1 MDKKLN
7 QARWNFHYETARSNY
22 FLECFGDSLAIKE
35 GYPRTIYGFDAI
47 YLYLAGKYGWTIAQ
61 CRSMSTEDIRLA
73 LATELEAWTAG
84 MQFCRDGFCQ
94 TQSMALT
101 VVLHPVVPE

>member
-35 GYPRTIYGFDAI
+35 GHAALLHCYGTRDK
-47 YLYLAGKYGWTIAQ
+47 LCCSV
-61 CRSMSTEDIRLA
+61 CRSAVFPHRVMP
-73 LATELEAWTAG
+73 G
-84 MQFCRDGFCQ
+84 
-94 TQSMALT
+94 
-101 VVLHPVVPE
+101 

>member
-47 YLYLAGKYGWTIAQ
+47 YFYLAGKYGWTIAQ

-73 LATELEAWTAG
+73 LATELEAWPPPSR
-84 MQFCRDGFCQ
+84 CDD
-94 TQSMALT
+94 
-101 VVLHPVVPE
+101 

>member
-35 GYPRTIYGFDAI
+35 EYPRTIYGFDAI

-73 LATELEAWTAG
+73 LATELEAWTPPQDV
-84 MQFCRDGFCQ
+84 MIDECLSRND
-94 TQSMALT
+94 
-101 VVLHPVVPE
+101 